1 MSDNKFLPKLS
12 QNLLEILGDEEFYD
26 VTIEVG
32 NDPYVKI
39 FRAHM
44 VILNYRSSYLRKI
57 LSTNK
62 KKNDGTIGTLTHIK
76 LSNISP
82 EIFQIILKYI
92 YGGKLS
98 LEEFDAS
105 YIVKILVAAS
115 ELSLQELIP
124 HTQSFLINNQADWI
138 EQNFIQIYQTSF
150 ESDSFLELQK
160 FCTELIS
167 KQSEKIFNS
176 PDFTSISEKTL
187 ISLIQ
192 HDDLQM
198 NGIQVWE
205 HVLKWGLAQNPELPS
220 DPANF
225 SKDDFNVLKNTLQQ
239 CISFIKFF
247 TLSSKEFMD
256 KVLPYKKVLP
266 KELYK
271 DLLKIFLNHDYR
283 PVELKP
289 IKTISSESV
298 NSIVNSNKQAEFTPK
313 VGSISIDS
321 IIIKIQHAEL
331 ISKWIDRLEITD
343 KAENLY
349 EFKLIYRGSRDGFN
363 AYRFHD
369 YCDNKSHTIAILK
382 VKDRDE
388 ILGGYNPIEWKSE
401 GFGVTN
407 DSFIFSFKN
416 NENIEDYLLSRVK
429 DKEHAIN
436 YSGLFGPSFGES
448 DLTLLGVTCY
458 IFDGKTFNKCYC
470 KKSSYERFIRNSED
484 EFLIEEYEI
493 FQINI

>member
-26 VTIEVG
+26 VTIE
-32 NDPYVKI
+32 
-39 FRAHM
+39 
-44 VILNYRSSYLRKI
+44 
-57 LSTNK
+57 
-62 KKNDGTIGTLTHIK
+62 KNDGTIGTLTHIK

-160 FCTELIS
+160 
-167 KQSEKIFNS
+167 
-176 PDFTSISEKTL
+176 
-187 ISLIQ
+187 
-192 HDDLQM
+192 
-198 NGIQVWE
+198 
-205 HVLKWGLAQNPELPS
+205 
-220 DPANF
+220 
-225 SKDDFNVLKNTLQQ
+225 
-239 CISFIKFF
+239 
-247 TLSSKEFMD
+247 
-256 KVLPYKKVLP
+256 
-266 KELYK
+266 
-271 DLLKIFLNHDYR
+271 